1 MEICLKYFIVIYA
14 LLNICACSNE
24 QVSVVLTKKYRVKT
38 LTRVLT
44 ANPVVKEIS
53 VLKYN
58 TVGRLSSMYSYATG
72 GQNTLG
78 DTSVFEYD
86 SENKMIKMKRTLT
99 TAQSES
105 YVYNYNSSGTLSGI
119 KYTAGGGD
127 YFDVNFQYDNANK
140 LISSKKTFALQPA
153 LSF

>member
-1 MEICLKYFIVIYA
+1 MEIFLKYFIVIYA

-44 ANPVVKEIS
+44 ANPVVKEMS

-78 DTSVFEYD
+78 DSTYTYTYNAADLPLTRTTWTKNLPSFDSKNMETLTFEY
-86 SENKMIKMKRTLT
+86 E
-99 TAQSES
+99 E
-105 YVYNYNSSGTLSGI
+105 Y
-119 KYTAGGGD
+119 
-127 YFDVNFQYDNANK
+127 
-140 LISSKKTFALQPA
+140 
-153 LSF
+153 